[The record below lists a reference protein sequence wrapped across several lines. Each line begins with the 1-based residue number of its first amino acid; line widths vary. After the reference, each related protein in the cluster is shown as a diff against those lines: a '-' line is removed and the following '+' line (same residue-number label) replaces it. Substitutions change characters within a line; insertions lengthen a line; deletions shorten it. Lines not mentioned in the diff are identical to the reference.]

1 MDGSFFVYLSSK
13 TVYVIIMRRATDRK
27 SSKTKRFVML
37 TVAAMMLVMLVLTFL
52 VCCDTMK
59 TENHVR
65 YVSILNVTSEK
76 VAKSVSGMEM
86 NAINVFD
93 EVQKHLD
100 SPEAVIAALKGKASL
115 NPDIKGYFAAF
126 EPNYFPQKGK
136 WFQPY
141 IYKGDNNQY
150 VESRVGSANDDYTKS
165 ELYTRAKERGTG
177 FWSEPYAHQDG
188 SDLSGHYCSFM
199 SPLYDADGKL
209 ACICGADMTFEWLT
223 KELQQIDNSIKQNEL
238 LNKYLLN
245 KELDFYT
252 IVLNNDGTCI
262 ANPEGKELQLNDEQ
276 VVSDLKQK
284 KSGTLETI
292 VDGKSV
298 TIYYGPIRDIDWA
311 VAVVTQSQ
319 NIPLPV
325 FLAIL
330 SLMVVALLGL
340 FVINKLL

>member
-1 MDGSFFVYLSSK
+1 M
-13 TVYVIIMRRATDRK
+13 IRATDRK

-52 VCCDTMK
+52 ICCDTMK

-65 YVSILNVTSEK
+65 NVGILNVTSEK

-86 NAINVFD
+86 NAMNVFD

-100 SPEAVIAALKGKASL
+100 SPEAVISALKGKASL

-252 IVLNNDGTCI
+252 VVLNNDGTCI

-298 TIYYGPIRDIDWA
+298 TVYYGPIRDIEWA
-311 VAVVTQSQ
+311 VAVVTPSQ
-319 NIPLPV
+319 NISLPV

-330 SLMVVALLGL
+330 LLLVVAILGMS
-340 FVINKLL
+340 VIYKLV

>member
-1 MDGSFFVYLSSK
+1 
-13 TVYVIIMRRATDRK
+13 MRRATDRK

-65 YVSILNVTSEK
+65 NIGILNVTSEK

-141 IYKGDNNQY
+141 VHKA
-150 VESRVGSANDDYTKS
+150 E
-165 ELYTRAKERGTG
+165 
-177 FWSEPYAHQDG
+177 
-188 SDLSGHYCSFM
+188 
-199 SPLYDADGKL
+199 GKL

-252 IVLNNDGTCI
+252 VVLNNDGTCI

-311 VAVVTQSQ
+311 VAVVTPSQ

-330 SLMVVALLGL
+330 SLIVVALLGL
-340 FVINKLL
+340 FVIYKLL

>member
-1 MDGSFFVYLSSK
+1 MDGSFFVYLSS
-13 TVYVIIMRRATDRK
+13 
-27 SSKTKRFVML
+27 
-37 TVAAMMLVMLVLTFL
+37 
-52 VCCDTMK
+52 
-59 TENHVR
+59 
-65 YVSILNVTSEK
+65 
-76 VAKSVSGMEM
+76 
-86 NAINVFD
+86 
-93 EVQKHLD
+93 
-100 SPEAVIAALKGKASL
+100 EAVIAALKGKASL

-126 EPNYFPQKGK
+126 EPNYFPQEGK

-223 KELQQIDNSIKQNEL
+223 KELQHIDNSIKQNEL

-252 IVLNNDGTCI
+252 VVLNNDGICI

-284 KSGTLETI
+284 KSGTVETI
-292 VDGKSV
+292 IDGKSV
-298 TIYYGPIRDIDWA
+298 TVYYGPIRDIDWA
-311 VAVVTQSQ
+311 LAVVTPSQ
-319 NIPLPV
+319 NTPLPV

-330 SLMVVALLGL
+330 SLIVVALLGL
-340 FVINKLL
+340 FVIYKLL